1 MQVIESDGWFA
12 RCRGGD
18 GAERILR
25 LTTLAEEVAP
35 GDWLLAHM
43 DSAVQ
48 RLTEEEAAEVGSA
61 LAALAASMRGDA
73 ATADA
78 LLADLMAGVVLPS
91 QREDAQREE
100 GQREEGLGEEGETA

>member
-1 MQVIESDGWFA
+1 MCLGVPMQVIESDGWFA
-12 RCRGGD
+12 RCRGRD
-18 GAERILR
+18 GAERVLR
-25 LTTLAEEVAP
+25 LTTLAEEVAV

-48 RLTEEEAAEVGSA
+48 KLTEDEAAEVGSA
-61 LAALAASMRGDA
+61 LAALAASLQGDS

-91 QREDAQREE
+91 QRED
-100 GQREEGLGEEGETA
+100 GETA